1 MKIDFIKIKKI
12 YIYINIYI
20 YVFYKSFGFPP
31 KNGKF
36 SLFEKTLFLF
46 FFKRGKRIFFKGF
59 VLKNF

>member
-1 MKIDFIKIKKI
+1 MKIDFIKIKKK
-12 YIYINIYI
+12 YIYKYIYI

-46 FFKRGKRIFFKGF
+46 FLKEEKEFFLK
-59 VLKNF
+59 VLF